1 MTEVRKHITKYRVT
15 VAGLASLGFFYTLA
29 ATLSTVFLGQL
40 TQQMAAGIYSGL
52 EDSDIR
58 RSRGRGADSPRV
70 PL

>member
-40 TQQMAAGIYSGL
+40 TQ
-52 EDSDIR
+52 
-58 RSRGRGADSPRV
+58 
-70 PL
+70 